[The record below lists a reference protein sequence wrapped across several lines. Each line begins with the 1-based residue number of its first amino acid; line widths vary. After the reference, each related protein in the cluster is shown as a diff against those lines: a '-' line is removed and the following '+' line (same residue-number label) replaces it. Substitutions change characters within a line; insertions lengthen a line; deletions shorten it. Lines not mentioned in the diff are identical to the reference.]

1 MNNAEETRGTSK
13 RSGPKL
19 FAIVVGIA
27 VLSFLGGFVPMWL
40 SVRNTRDEL
49 RETNQRLN
57 LSQIETSMGAAAIDA
72 RRGDYE
78 NARREASQ
86 FFISPQEE
94 VDRGAQ
100 SALNP
105 YSKRSQLPSS
115 PNVMRSLLYWPEAI
129 RPLPIGFHIFMSATA
144 QQFRV
149 KRGSQVLALVSRRTD
164 DK

>member
-13 RSGPKL
+13 RSGTKL

-86 FFISPQEE
+86 FFTSLQEE

-100 SALNP
+100 SALNLVQREKATP
-105 YSKRSQLPSS
+105 LLSQRDALIT
-115 PNVMRSLLYWPEAI
+115 LLARGDPASADRLSDLYVGYRAAI
-129 RPLPIGFHIFMSATA
+129 
-144 QQFRV
+144 Q
-149 KRGSQVLALVSRRTD
+149 SQEGTTVAGTGQPAH
-164 DK
+164 